1 MPESFVEKRKADWQR
16 LEELIQRVRAMR
28 GLRGFDRA
36 ELRELGRLYRRTASD
51 LAVARVEARDGRL
64 VNYLNGLVVRAH
76 GEIYRGES
84 KGVRGIVDFYRY
96 EFPAVFR
103 RTLGYTLAVFVLFML
118 IALFSFVATYRD
130 DDFGDF
136 AGVSNGLLSTIK
148 ARQMWTD
155 RLNDEA
161 PASAAY
167 IMTNNIGVGFMWFAL
182 SILPLLGTLAA
193 MRRSALQLGAVYA
206 LTLKY
211 GMNFSLVSF
220 IAAHGVLELTAL
232 FIAGGAGLMIGLA
245 LIAPGERT
253 RHEALVER
261 GVTAIKL
268 LAGCIPLLVVA
279 GVIEAFVSPT
289 PIHPG
294 YKFAVSAATAVAL
307 GAYLLKPGRAAG
319 VEMAGARRAMIE
331 APRGKAA
338 RG

>member
-103 RTLGYTLAVFVLFML
+103 RTFGYTFAVFAVFVL
-118 IALFSFVATYRD
+118 ISLFSFAVTYRD
-130 DDFGDF
+130 DDFSDF
-136 AGVSNGLLSTIK
+136 AYVPDLLVNKIK
-148 ARQMWTD
+148 ANQMWTD

-161 PASAAY
+161 PAGAAY
-167 IMTNNIGVGFMWFAL
+167 ITANNIGVSFKTFAF
-182 SILPLLGTLAA
+182 SILPVLGTVMALLPT
-193 MRRSALQLGAVYA
+193 ALQFGAINA
-206 LTLKY
+206 LTVKY
-211 GMNFSLVSF
+211 GMKLKLLSF
-220 IAAHGVLELTAL
+220 VAGHGVLEFAAI

-261 GVTAIKL
+261 GGTAIKL